1 MVKVIVT
8 YCGGWGYGSRYNR
21 LKDALEAAVPGVEVE
36 GVRQS
41 NRTGDFEVEVAGQL
55 VHSKKGGAGFP
66 DNEDKVNK
74 IVEAIKAAQ

>member
-1 MVKVIVT
+1 MFVHSFIHPFIRSFYT
-8 YCGGWGYGSRYNR
+8 
-21 LKDALEAAVPGVEVE
+21 LFLFTVEVE

-41 NRTGDFEVEVAGQL
+41 GITGDFDVEVAGQL